1 MVAVVVPQLV
11 VAAVVEF
18 AVVVVAVAAVEY
30 LAVVATYQDVGVTEV
45 DVVAHQLDVAAV
57 AVDVVQVEGVATG
70 VAAAVAEPAT
80 AVIAE
85 FAQLLAVHDNMVAGV
100 VAETFVEEV
109 TSCVVVVEGLHDV
122 VAAAVAAVVVV
133 DAENVVEPFAAEQ
146 EALVKELAFDVEEK

>member
-57 AVDVVQVEGVATG
+57 VDVVQVEGVATG

-146 EALVKELAFDVEEK
+146 EALVKELAFDVEER

>member
-57 AVDVVQVEGVATG
+57 VDVVQVEGVATG

-146 EALVKELAFDVEEK
+146 EALAKELAFDVEEK

>member
-57 AVDVVQVEGVATG
+57 VDVVQVEGVATG